1 MTMLARIEAS
11 DSNADRRRANRRVLR
26 LQVVGMMSDRP
37 GEDVLIHDLS
47 ASGLLIETSADLAV
61 GARLEIELPEA
72 GRREARVVWGDG
84 RYFGCQFGSPVATG
98 ALSAAQLRN
107 PVAPVAEFQAAFAGS
122 AEVPIERLPLPARV
136 QIIGALALG
145 TWALVL
151 IPIAMATHFI
161 F

>member
-11 DSNADRRRANRRVLR
+11 DINADRRRANRRVLR
-26 LQVVGMMSDRP
+26 LQVAGMMSDRP

-84 RYFGCQFGSPVATG
+84 RYFGCQFGSPVATA

-107 PVAPVAEFQAAFAGS
+107 PAASVEKFQAAFVGS
-122 AEVPIERLPLPARV
+122 GEAPIARLPLATRFAV
-136 QIIGALALG
+136 VGALAVG
-145 TWALVL
+145 AWALVL
-151 IPIAMATHFI
+151 APVAVATHFV